1 MEIGVLPYPI
11 VERAVVRVGYT
22 SSVGDPF
29 LSDAFQR
36 LEQLV
41 PLKGNRFF
49 ATFDFLTREY
59 RACVALKPGQTAAQL
74 GLPEGVLPGGRYA
87 TAKLTGP
94 LAEIVRGI
102 APTLAQMRQQ
112 HTPDPARLPIEYY
125 KRHTE
130 IVLYL
135 PVAS

>member
-1 MEIGVLPYPI
+1 LPYPI
-11 VERAVVRVGYT
+11 IARASLAVAYT
-22 SSVGDPF
+22 SSIGDPF

-49 ATFDFLTREY
+49 ATFDAVTREY
-59 RACVALKPGQTAAQL
+59 RACVALKPGQTGAQW
-74 GLPEGVLPGGRYA
+74 GLPEDVLPGGQYA
-87 TAKLTGP
+87 VAKLTGP
-94 LAEIVRGI
+94 FAEIVRRI
-102 APTLAQMRQQ
+102 APTLAQMRQE
-112 HTPDPARLPIEYY
+112 HARDPARLPIEYY

-135 PVAS
+135 PVLP

>member
-1 MEIGVLPYPI
+1 VEIVGLPYPI
-11 VERAVVRVGYT
+11 IERATIGVGYT
-22 SSVGDPF
+22 TSFGDPF

-36 LEQLV
+36 LERLV

-49 ATFDFLTREY
+49 ATFDVNTREY
-59 RACVALKPGQTAAQL
+59 RACVALKPGQTAAQY

-87 TAKLTGP
+87 AAKLTGP
-94 LAEIVRGI
+94 FTEIVRRI
-102 APTLAQMRQQ
+102 APTLAHMRQH

-135 PVAS
+135 PVSS